1 MNLKALGKEYVR
13 KIAVGSHLLDLAG
26 RLASPSAVILMY
38 HSVRDDP
45 RQWASVIGPGIT
57 HASSIFRR
65 QMEIIAQDFVP
76 VTLDDILLFLR
87 GEASLPRKAVA
98 VTFDD
103 GFADNYEYAAP
114 ILNHIG
120 IRAAF
125 YASVNL
131 IGTSAA
137 PWYCR
142 LRYAFSATHKAEWI
156 DASNGKAWHLTDPA
170 TREAALLASFD
181 LCAPLV
187 SDRQE
192 RAIVEIETALEAKIP
207 ADRQCFMMDWDH
219 IRSLRAAGHI
229 VGSHTLTHPNLA
241 HVSDDEDVRKEL
253 EESRRRIESELGSEV
268 VHFSYPHPALNP
280 QWSAK
285 TVKMTA
291 AAGYRTAVTTTHGAV
306 RAGADPLSLR
316 RVGAPQPEGHF
327 RWDIGCALA
336 GRGPRSTG
344 N

>member
-1 MNLKALGKEYVR
+1 MTLRALGKEYLR
-13 KIAVGSHLLDLAG
+13 KIAVGSHILDLAG

-45 RQWASVIGPGIT
+45 RRCANLIGPGIT

-76 VTLDDILLFLR
+76 VTLDDILLFLQ
-87 GEASLPRKAVA
+87 GEASLPRRAVA

-103 GFADNYEYAAP
+103 GFADNYQFAAP
-114 ILNHIG
+114 ILNHLG

-125 YASVNL
+125 YASVSL

-142 LRYAFSATHKAEWI
+142 LRYAFSTTHKAEWI
-156 DASNGKAWHLTDPA
+156 DVSNGKVWDLTHPA
-170 TREAALLASFD
+170 SREAALLTSFD
-181 LCAPLV
+181 CCAPLV

-192 RAIVEIETALEAKIP
+192 KAIREIETALEATVPTDGESI
-207 ADRQCFMMDWDH
+207 MMEWDDL
-219 IRSLRAAGHI
+219 RRLRAAGHI

-241 HVSDDEDVRKEL
+241 HVSDDEDVRREL

-268 VHFSYPHPALNP
+268 AHFSYPHPALNP

-285 TVKMTA
+285 TIDISA
-291 AAGYRTAVTTTHGAV
+291 SAGYKTAVTTTYGRV
-306 RAGADPLSLR
+306 RAGANPLCLKRIGS
-316 RVGAPQPEGHF
+316 PQQEDLF
-327 RWDIGCALA
+327 RWAVGYTLV
-336 GRGPRSTG
+336 GGETRSQRH
-344 N
+344 